1 MMFPAENKM
10 ASEPEMAG
18 EAEVAGQA
26 EMAGA
31 ELSHEDTA
39 AEPAGVAYAP
49 PPAQIVPPAPPG
61 APADPGAPG
70 NGAPAQP
77 GAPAGAAGN
86 GAMDAVADNRWSEI
100 QAMFVDDPRDSVA
113 KAAGLVDEAI
123 EAFIMTVRERQASMA
138 SSWQTEGADT
148 EQLRAAFRGY
158 RAFWNS
164 VTELSQPA

>member
-18 EAEVAGQA
+18 EPEV
-26 EMAGA
+26 AGA
-31 ELSHEDTA
+31 ELSHEDMA

-61 APADPGAPG
+61 GPADPGAPG
-70 NGAPAQP
+70 NGAPSEP

-86 GAMDAVADNRWSEI
+86 GAVDAVADNRWSNI

-113 KAAGLVDEAI
+113 K
-123 EAFIMTVRERQASMA
+123 
-138 SSWQTEGADT
+138 
-148 EQLRAAFRGY
+148 
-158 RAFWNS
+158 NS
-164 VTELSQPA
+164 

>member
-1 MMFPAENKM
+1 MMFPAEKKM

-18 EAEVAGQA
+18 EAEMASEPEMASGA
-26 EMAGA
+26 DMAGA

-61 APADPGAPG
+61 ARADPGAP
-70 NGAPAQP
+70 AR
-77 GAPAGAAGN
+77 AAGN
-86 GAMDAVADNRWSEI
+86 GAVDAVADNRWSKI
-100 QAMFVDDPRDSVA
+100 QAMFVDDPHDSVA

-123 EAFIMTVRERQASMA
+123 EAFITTVRERQASMA